1 MATKLVVDC
10 STGITTEVELTAEEV
25 AQREADALA
34 WAEAEEARVAAEA
47 AKASAKASAESKLKA
62 LGLTDAEV
70 SALIG

>member
-1 MATKLVVDC
+1 MPSPKPMVQDGFVYREMNDAEFAQYEIDQVKA
-10 STGITTEVELTAEEV
+10 GEQVEKDL
-25 AQREADALA
+25 
-34 WAEAEEARVAAEA
+34 